1 MSCCGQK
8 RASLAGQTVRMEI
21 PYQPA
26 PPTTASMP
34 VTRAPVAPKPAAV
47 PNYVAVRLRYSQRAR
62 ILVQGPVTGR
72 HYEFSGES
80 PEQAVEARDA
90 APLERTG
97 FFQRVG

>member
-1 MSCCGQK
+1 M
-8 RASLAGQTVRMEI
+8 

-26 PPTTASMP
+26 RPTTPYTPAVS
-34 VTRAPVAPKPAAV
+34 TLVAPKPAAV
-47 PNYVAVRLRYSQRAR
+47 PSYAAVRLRYSQRAR

-80 PEQAVEARDA
+80 PEQAVEAGDA

>member
-1 MSCCGQK
+1 
-8 RASLAGQTVRMEI
+8 MEI

-26 PPTTASMP
+26 RPTTPSTPAIN
-34 VTRAPVAPKPAAV
+34 APVAPKPAAV
-47 PNYVAVRLRYSQRAR
+47 PSYAAVRLRYLQRAR

-80 PEQAVEARDA
+80 PELAVDARDA
-90 APLERTG
+90 ALLERSG

>member
-1 MSCCGQK
+1 M
-8 RASLAGQTVRMEI
+8 
-21 PYQPA
+21 PA
-26 PPTTASMP
+26 VSTL
-34 VTRAPVAPKPAAV
+34 VAPKPAAV
-47 PNYVAVRLRYSQRAR
+47 PACAAVRLRYSQRAH

-90 APLERTG
+90 VPLERTG